1 MEIKDSQP
9 SVIILIDHD
18 IEGHARLLWNTLVS
32 EGWTELCPI
41 EMVMFADIGLA
52 SDSNDREVWRFA
64 QTHQMVLLTANR
76 NMSGKNSLEQ
86 TLREENISTSMP
98 VLTVSREERL
108 KEKYYREQCAEK
120 LLEIVI
126 DIDKYRGIGRLFIP

>member
-1 MEIKDSQP
+1 VEIKDSQP
-9 SVIILIDHD
+9 RVNVLIDHD
-18 IEGHARLLWNTLVS
+18 IEGHARLLWDTLLS

-52 SDSNDREVWRFA
+52 FDSSDREVWRFA

-76 NMSGKNSLEQ
+76 NMSGRNSLEQ
-86 TLREENISTSMP
+86 TLREENISISMP